1 LFVSAFR
8 KKKERMIPS
17 YDPNDTEAGLKLLED
32 LTTNAEAIQEQ
43 VLHQILSQNCETQ
56 YLQAFLDGESDKNQQ
71 SFKNKVPVVNY
82 DDIKPFIQRIAD
94 GESSD
99 IVSSQP
105 ITELLTTS
113 GTSAGKPKL
122 MPSTAEELERKTFF
136 YSMLVPVMNKYVNG
150 LDEGKGM
157 YLLFIKPEIK
167 THSGL
172 MARPVLTSY
181 YKSQHFRNR
190 PFNKYNVY
198 TSPDQTILCQDS
210 KQSMYCQLLC
220 GLVQRSHVLRVG
232 AVFAS
237 AFLRAVKFLEDH
249 YKELCADIR
258 TGTVTS
264 WITEPACSDSVLSVL
279 QGPNQELADEIE
291 AECAEKSWEG
301 ILRRL
306 WPKAKYVE
314 VIVTGSMAQY
324 IPTLEFYSGGLPLVS
339 TMYASSECYFGINL
353 NPLCDPSDVSYTLL
367 PNMAYFEF
375 LPVDDKSHEEIHFAS
390 HSSTDDDDDD
400 DALKEDLIVDLVN
413 VEVGRYYEIVITTFT
428 GLYRYRVGDILKV
441 AGFHNKA
448 PQFRFV
454 QRRNV
459 VLSIDTDKTSEED
472 LLNAVTQAKLN
483 HLQKPSCPLLA
494 EYTSYADT
502 SSIPGHYVLFWE
514 LKPRHNNEPP
524 ELENKTME
532 LCCSEVED
540 CLDYVY
546 RRCRNKDKS
555 IGPLEIRVVSL
566 GTFDLLM
573 DFCVSQGSSVNQYKT
588 PRCVKPGGAL
598 EILDSRVI
606 GRFFS
611 QRVPQWQP
619 LGLDS

>member
-1 LFVSAFR
+1 
-8 KKKERMIPS
+8 MIPS

-32 LTTNAEAIQEQ
+32 ITTNAEAIQEQ
-43 VLHQILSQNCETQ
+43 VLHQILSQNSGTQ
-56 YLQAFLDGESDKNQQ
+56 YLQAFLEGESDKDQQ

-105 ITELLTTS
+105 ITELLTSS

-167 THSGL
+167 TPSGL

-264 WITEPACSDSVLSVL
+264 WITEPACRDSVLSVL

-291 AECAEKSWEG
+291 SECAEKSWEG

-339 TMYASSECYFGINL
+339 TMYASSECYF
-353 NPLCDPSDVSYTLL
+353 
-367 PNMAYFEF
+367 
-375 LPVDDKSHEEIHFAS
+375 EIHFAL
-390 HSSTDDDDDD
+390 HSNTDDDDP
-400 DALKEDLIVDLVN
+400 LKEDLIVDLVN

-441 AGFHNKA
+441 TGFHNKA

-483 HLQKPSCPLLA
+483 HLQQPSSLLLT

-524 ELENKTME
+524 ELEDKTME
-532 LCCSEVED
+532 LCCSEVEN

-588 PRCVKPGGAL
+588 PRCVKSGGAL

-611 QRVPQWQP
+611 QRVPQWEP

>member
-1 LFVSAFR
+1 
-8 KKKERMIPS
+8 M
-17 YDPNDTEAGLKLLED
+17 Y
-32 LTTNAEAIQEQ
+32 
-43 VLHQILSQNCETQ
+43 NC
-56 YLQAFLDGESDKNQQ
+56 
-71 SFKNKVPVVNY
+71 
-82 DDIKPFIQRIAD
+82 R
-94 GESSD
+94 
-99 IVSSQP
+99 
-105 ITELLTTS
+105 
-113 GTSAGKPKL
+113 
-122 MPSTAEELERKTFF
+122 
-136 YSMLVPVMNKYVNG
+136 YVNG

-167 THSGL
+167 TPSGL

-258 TGTVTS
+258 TGTITS
-264 WITEPACSDSVLSVL
+264 WITDSACRDSVLSIL
-279 QGPNQELADEIE
+279 DGPNQELADEIE
-291 AECAEKSWEG
+291 SECAEKSWEG

-390 HSSTDDDDDD
+390 QSNTEDDDSI
-400 DALKEDLIVDLVN
+400 KEDLIVDLVN

-428 GLYRYRVGDILKV
+428 G
-441 AGFHNKA
+441 
-448 PQFRFV
+448 
-454 QRRNV
+454 
-459 VLSIDTDKTSEED
+459 
-472 LLNAVTQAKLN
+472 
-483 HLQKPSCPLLA
+483 
-494 EYTSYADT
+494 
-502 SSIPGHYVLFWE
+502 
-514 LKPRHNNEPP
+514 
-524 ELENKTME
+524 
-532 LCCSEVED
+532 
-540 CLDYVY
+540 
-546 RRCRNKDKS
+546 
-555 IGPLEIRVVSL
+555 
-566 GTFDLLM
+566 
-573 DFCVSQGSSVNQYKT
+573 
-588 PRCVKPGGAL
+588 
-598 EILDSRVI
+598 
-606 GRFFS
+606 
-611 QRVPQWQP
+611 
-619 LGLDS
+619 